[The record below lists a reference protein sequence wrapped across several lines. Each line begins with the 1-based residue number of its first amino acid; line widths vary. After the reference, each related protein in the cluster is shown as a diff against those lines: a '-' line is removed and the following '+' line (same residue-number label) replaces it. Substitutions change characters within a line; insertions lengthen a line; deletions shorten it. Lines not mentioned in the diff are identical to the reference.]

1 MQFLRRAR
9 WRSFPLNPSFQV
21 RGKVAEDC
29 KSFSCTKYLDD
40 ADRPFEDGGLAST
53 SKFCR
58 NFLLGQINRD
68 KLLPYVRPSVIV
80 QPSSRN
86 QTITLQIRIL
96 AVTMHTS
103 GSEVAVFVHPIH

>member
-1 MQFLRRAR
+1 MYV
-9 WRSFPLNPSFQV
+9 RSTYVV
-21 RGKVAEDC
+21 RITEYVL
-29 KSFSCTKYLDD
+29 YILQLDD

-53 SKFCR
+53 SFAGIS
-58 NFLLGQINRD
+58 FSGQINRD

-86 QTITLQIRIL
+86 QTITSQIRIL